1 MEFIAPVRACSEKV
15 DMTQTRPARPKAEKP
30 PTPQAAGLMDLVN
43 RLAQELAEARRIL
56 AATTQ
61 KLGTT
66 GRTLEART
74 QELTEARAALALLL
88 ATLDSTS
95 EGILAMGYF
104 GRAMHYNTRFIEI
117 WGIPQEKLSGLND
130 AALLAMQ
137 LALVK
142 DPAKFLEHV
151 QKRKAQPDAEQF
163 TMVELTD
170 GRLLECHVMPQRV
183 RGKRV
188 GCVTS
193 FTDVTETRRLGRVIS
208 ALEAEMPREVAEA
221 KASTY

>member
-1 MEFIAPVRACSEKV
+1 
-15 DMTQTRPARPKAEKP
+15 
-30 PTPQAAGLMDLVN
+30 MDLVN
-43 RLAQELAEARRIL
+43 RLAQELTESRRAL
-56 AATTQ
+56 AAATQ

-66 GRTLEART
+66 SRTLEGRT

-88 ATLDSTS
+88 ATLDSTTD
-95 EGILAMGYF
+95 GILAMGYF
-104 GRAMHYNTRFIEI
+104 GRAMHYNTRFIEM
-117 WGIPQEKLSGLND
+117 WRIPQDKLSSLND

-142 DPAKFLEHV
+142 DPERFLADV
-151 QKRKAQPDAEQF
+151 QQRKSQPDAEQVS
-163 TMVELTD
+163 TIELTD
-170 GRLLECHVMPQRV
+170 GRMLECHVMPQRV

-193 FTDVTETRRLGRVIS
+193 FRDVTETQRLGRLIS

-221 KASTY
+221 KASCY